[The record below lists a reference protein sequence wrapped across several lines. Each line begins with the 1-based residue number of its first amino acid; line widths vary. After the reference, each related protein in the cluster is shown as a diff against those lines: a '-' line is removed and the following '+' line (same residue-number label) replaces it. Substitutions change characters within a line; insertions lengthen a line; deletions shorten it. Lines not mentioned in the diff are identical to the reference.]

1 MYQQYRELK
10 LIKISS
16 RPDEDNK
23 AILRGDYLD
32 KTPQKIGSGEKI
44 PFVMPNKDELMKYI
58 FSDWQKGDILVIADS
73 PLQHPKLQGNTLIE
87 MTREEVC
94 ESGDLSILVPG
105 EIFEEG
111 IIKTIPRI
119 DGIKVEWQYP
129 NWVETAT
136 LEEQL
141 EFYKQEI
148 LKANRELLVYEKA
161 GFTNKELQIKL
172 NELIKKHNEISF
184 DIASEENKFF

>member
-1 MYQQYRELK
+1 MYLQYRLTNNECN
-10 LIKISS
+10 LIQQSQ
-16 RPDEDNK
+16 
-23 AILRGDYLD
+23 YLD
-32 KTPQKIGSGEKI
+32 DDVEKI
-44 PFVMPNKDELMKYI
+44 ISGAYDKENLTEKDLFKKYI
-58 FSDWQKGDILVIADS
+58 FKSLSDKDIIIKS
-73 PLQHPKLQGNTLIE
+73 NFIFIHPILDGNTIRE

-94 ESGDLSILVPG
+94 ATGDLSILLPG
-105 EIFEEG
+105 EIYENG
-111 IIKTIPRI
+111 VIKTIERPQ
-119 DGIKVEWQYP
+119 GVKIKWQYP

-161 GFTNKELQIKL
+161 GFTNQELQIKL

>member
-1 MYQQYRELK
+1 MYQQYRKVSENICKLVEISANFNDVNEMIISREKENGLEL
-10 LIKISS
+10 
-16 RPDEDNK
+16 DE
-23 AILRGDYLD
+23 ILS
-32 KTPQKIGSGEKI
+32 K
-44 PFVMPNKDELMKYI
+44 FI
-58 FSDWQKGDILVIADS
+58 FKDWQIGDIL
-73 PLQHPKLQGNTLIE
+73 LIQDYSVVKPIYDNGTIRE

-94 ESGDLSILVPG
+94 ATGDLSILLPG
-105 EIFEEG
+105 EIYENG
-111 IIKTIPRI
+111 VIKTIERPQ
-119 DGIKVEWQYP
+119 GVKIKWQYP

-141 EFYKQEI
+141 EYYKQEI

-161 GFTNKELQIKL
+161 GFTNQELQIKL